1 MKKVYL
7 VNSLSAVLFFIVIIC
22 YMTFATR
29 TYGFATGENRN
40 ITKFPRFSID
50 TYLDGKYTAQISE
63 WYTDSIPN
71 RQALRDFN
79 ADIKAKFGIET
90 DMIFSNTNNG
100 ADDSRP
106 DSDIDYSFE
115 DYTGGN

>member
-7 VNSLSAVLFFIVIIC
+7 VNALSVILFFIVVIC
-22 YMTFATR
+22 YMTFGTR

-40 ITKFPRFSID
+40 ITKFPRFSTE
-50 TYLDGKYTAQISE
+50 TYLEGKYTAQISE

-71 RQALRDFN
+71 RQELRGLN
-79 ADIKAKFGIET
+79 ADIKAKFGIKTE
-90 DMIFSNTNNG
+90 IISSNLKPG

-106 DSDIDYSFE
+106 DSDVEYSFD

>member
-7 VNSLSAVLFFIVIIC
+7 VNALSVILFFIVVIC
-22 YMTFATR
+22 YMTFGTR

-40 ITKFPRFSID
+40 ITKFPRFSTD
-50 TYLDGKYTAQISE
+50 TYLEGKYTAQISE

-71 RQALRDFN
+71 RQALRELN
-79 ADIKAKFGIET
+79 ADIKDKFGIKT
-90 DMIFSNTNNG
+90 DIISSNLIPG

-115 DYTGGN
+115 DYKGGN